1 MPGTREMLGHDLSP
15 RDAVLP
21 QSNAA
26 AARAV
31 APGRG
36 GNTIAERTTVVHMRQ
51 RQNYLSGV
59 YSFGVRTSR
68 IVLQVLLKKDV
79 PYRFAGR
86 GYGTPCPRACY
97 QTILCGDSAD
107 ETATEWKL
115 PQAGV
120 PRYKATRRP
129 KRNPCKQSNSHHG
142 PQIPFSPPQ
151 T

>member
-1 MPGTREMLGHDLSP
+1 MAKREEGSSVFLWHAPFGK
-15 RDAVLP
+15 RWLP
-21 QSNAA
+21 LAM
-26 AARAV
+26 
-31 APGRG
+31 AP
-36 GNTIAERTTVVHMRQ
+36 NWKFWDMRQ

-68 IVLQVLLKKDV
+68 IVLQVLLKKDI

-86 GYGTPCPRACY
+86 GYGTHPCPRACY
-97 QTILCGDSAD
+97 QTILCRDSAN

-129 KRNPCKQSNSHHG
+129 KRNPCKQSNSHHE
-142 PQIPFSPPQ
+142 PQIPFSPSQ